1 MSLFKQLLLL
11 ISAIFVVIFA
21 VNFWTSVTNM
31 RDYLVSESE
40 IHAQDTA
47 TSLGLS
53 LTPYIADPQDPMI
66 RTMMNAIFDRGY
78 YKEIKL
84 LNMEDK
90 MLIQLS
96 NPESFEG
103 VPTWF
108 IKWLPMK
115 TASAETEISSGWNLA
130 GKLYVTI
137 NPGTGYQKLF
147 TQAQK
152 ALTSSLIAFLFFV
165 ILLFFLLQLVLKPL
179 KKIEQLARNIAEG
192 EFGQIKEM
200 PWTTEVKSVAVAM
213 NFMSTKIEQ
222 MITNLNIK
230 LDKVSE
236 QLQQDDLTG
245 LKNKDCFQGDMK
257 KLFMTHEEGYVFFVR
272 IDNLGEFSKQL
283 GRDVVDEF
291 LKKFAWV
298 LLEKGVSSGQDF
310 NAYRLFGSEFALI
323 TKSTAVTQAEA
334 LGKLLREG
342 LQQLGQQYNKPDLA
356 HIGVVP
362 FDIGSSI
369 PGILAAANE
378 SYEQARLV
386 GANAFYIH
394 KRDDKT
400 RDVKEWVELV
410 ERVIR
415 EKQFEVSYVGQVQ
428 GLHGEPGTLLEEAFA
443 KVFDKGQPV
452 PIGAF
457 VSIAEKYGQIVRFD
471 SGIVQR
477 VVSDISEKNIPHA
490 ISINLSM
497 SSVRHPE
504 FRTWLGATVENYKA
518 IANRTVFSVTAYS
531 AAREI
536 QHFEEFINYVHR
548 IGAKVMLK
556 RYETEFISLEQV
568 KKLRPD
574 YLRLSRDLTNEIS
587 TNRSKRLF
595 VETMKEVSDLLDVK
609 VIAESVSSDA
619 DFETVR
625 EIGIYGAS
633 R

>member
-1 MSLFKQLLLL
+1 MSLIKQLLLL

-21 VNFWTSVTNM
+21 LNFWTSVTNM

-53 LTPYIADPQDPMI
+53 LAPYIADPHDPLI

-84 LNMEDK
+84 LDMEDK
-90 MLIQLS
+90 TLIHLS
-96 NPESFEG
+96 NPESQEG
-103 VPTWF
+103 VPAWF

-115 TASAETEISSGWNLA
+115 TATAMTEISSGWNLA
-130 GKLYVTI
+130 GKLHVTI

-147 TQAQK
+147 SQAQK
-152 ALTSSLIAFLFFV
+152 AFTSSLIAFLFFT

-192 EFGQIKEM
+192 EFGQIKEI
-200 PWTTEVKSVAVAM
+200 PWTTEVKSVAIAM

-222 MITNLNIK
+222 MITNLNLK

-236 QLQQDDLTG
+236 QLQLDDLTG
-245 LKNKDCFQGDMK
+245 LKNKDCFHGDMK
-257 KLFMTHEEGYVFFVR
+257 KLFMSHEEGHVFFVR
-272 IDNLGEFSKQL
+272 IDNLGEFSKHL

-291 LKKFAWV
+291 LKKFAWL
-298 LLEKGVSSGQDF
+298 LLEKGVASGLDF

-323 TKSTAVTQAEA
+323 AKSTTTEKVEA
-334 LGKLLREG
+334 LGKLLRDG

-356 HIGVVP
+356 HIGIVP
-362 FDIGSSI
+362 FDVGSSI

-378 SYEQARLV
+378 SYEQARLI

-394 KRDDKT
+394 KRDEKT

-410 ERVIR
+410 ERIIS
-415 EKQFEVSYVGQVQ
+415 EKQFEVSYVGQVL
-428 GLHGEPGTLLEEAFA
+428 GLHGEPGILLEEAFA

-477 VVSDISEKNIPHA
+477 VVSDISDKNIPHA

-497 SSVRHPE
+497 ASVRNPE
-504 FRTWLGATVENYKA
+504 FRSWLGATIEKHSA

-536 QHFEEFINYVHR
+536 KHFEEFISFVHR

-609 VIAESVSSDA
+609 VIAENVMSEA
-619 DFETVR
+619 DFKTIR

>member
-11 ISAIFVVIFA
+11 ITAIFVVIFA
-21 VNFWTSVTNM
+21 VNFWTSVSNM

-53 LTPYIADPQDPMI
+53 LTPYIADPKDPLVERMI
-66 RTMMNAIFDRGY
+66 AAIFDRGY

-84 LNMEDK
+84 LDMEDK
-90 MLIQLS
+90 ELIAKS
-96 NPESFEG
+96 NPESYEG
-103 VPTWF
+103 VPAWF

-115 TASAETEISSGWNLA
+115 TASAMTEISSGWNLA

-137 NPGTGYQKLF
+137 NPGTGYQKLYA
-147 TQAQK
+147 QAKK
-152 ALTSSLIAFLFFV
+152 ALSSSLIAFVLFTL
-165 ILLFFLLQLVLKPL
+165 LLFFLLQLVLKPL
-179 KKIEQLARNIAEG
+179 KNIEQLARNIAEG
-192 EFGQIKEM
+192 NFGQIKEV
-200 PWTTEVKSVAVAM
+200 PWTTEVKNVAIAM

-222 MITNLNIK
+222 MITNLNLK

-236 QLQQDDLTG
+236 QLQLDDLTG
-245 LKNKDCFQGDMK
+245 LKNKDSFQGDMK
-257 KLFMTHEEGYVFFVR
+257 KMFMTHEEGYVFFIR

-291 LKKFAWV
+291 LKKFAWT
-298 LLEKGVSSGQDF
+298 LLEKGVASGLDF
-310 NAYRLFGSEFALI
+310 NAYRLYGSEFAIILKSI
-323 TKSTAVTQAEA
+323 TAAQAES
-334 LGKLLREG
+334 LGKLLGEG
-342 LQQLGQQYNKPDLA
+342 FLQLGQQYNKPDLA
-356 HIGVVP
+356 HIGIVP
-362 FDIGSSI
+362 FDVGSSL
-369 PGILAAANE
+369 PGILAASNE
-378 SYEQARLV
+378 AYEQARLI
-386 GANAFYIH
+386 GANAFFIYR
-394 KRDDKT
+394 RDEKS

-410 ERVIR
+410 ERIIR
-415 EKQFEVSYVGQVQ
+415 EKQFEVSYVGQVL

-443 KVFDKGQPV
+443 KVFDKEQPV

-457 VSIAEKYGQIVRFD
+457 VSIAEKYGQIARFD

-477 VVSDISEKNIPHA
+477 VVNDIAEKNIPHA

-497 SSVRHPE
+497 SSVRNAD
-504 FRTWLGATVENYKA
+504 FRAWLGGTIERHGSV
-518 IANRTVFSVTAYS
+518 ANRTVFSVTAYS

-536 QHFEEFINYVHR
+536 RQFEEFISFVHN

-568 KKLRPD
+568 KKLKPD

-609 VIAESVSSDA
+609 VIAENVKSDA
-619 DFETVR
+619 DFATIR